1 MKKFVPLILFTVL
14 SFTML
19 LFLNTKEVEA
29 VPSNDTTSLFKG
41 TLKFEVDE
49 NNNAKL
55 KKVDLGN
62 EKEQIKQA
70 DIAASELNHDYLYQ
84 YESSVSDDRV
94 DLYSNKETKTK
105 NKTKRKVPGYVEVQV
120 ESLLSEK

>member
-1 MKKFVPLILFTVL
+1 MDPCSCPKWSLIHVPVQNHYEKICSINIIYTVL

-29 VPSNDTTSLFKG
+29 ASSNDATSLFKG

-55 KKVDLGN
+55 KKLILGM
-62 EKEQIKQA
+62 K
-70 DIAASELNHDYLYQ
+70 
-84 YESSVSDDRV
+84 
-94 DLYSNKETKTK
+94 K
-105 NKTKRKVPGYVEVQV
+105 NKLNKQILPH
-120 ESLLSEK
+120 LS

>member
-29 VPSNDTTSLFKG
+29 ASSNDTTSLFKG

-55 KKVDLGN
+55 KKLILGM
-62 EKEQIKQA
+62 K
-70 DIAASELNHDYLYQ
+70 
-84 YESSVSDDRV
+84 
-94 DLYSNKETKTK
+94 K
-105 NKTKRKVPGYVEVQV
+105 NKLNKQILPH
-120 ESLLSEK
+120 LS